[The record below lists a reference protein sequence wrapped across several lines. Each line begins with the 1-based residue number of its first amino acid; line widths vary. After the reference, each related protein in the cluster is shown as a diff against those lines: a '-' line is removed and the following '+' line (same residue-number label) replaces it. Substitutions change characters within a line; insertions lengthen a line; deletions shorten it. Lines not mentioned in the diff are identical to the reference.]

1 MSIKLVDYNFVRVA
15 DAPSAVEGAGFADS
29 LSGFLGAAPQRPLP
43 SRSGCSRS
51 QVRLLGEPP
60 GKRGGLKANV
70 RDGDRFPERGL
81 AHRSDGEDPFR
92 SAAARINDSAIVIDV
107 ETYAERI
114 GARVAFGDELSD
126 EGIGAAPRIAG
137 QPSA

>member
-1 MSIKLVDYNFVRVA
+1 
-15 DAPSAVEGAGFADS
+15 
-29 LSGFLGAAPQRPLP
+29 
-43 SRSGCSRS
+43 
-51 QVRLLGEPP
+51 
-60 GKRGGLKANV
+60 
-70 RDGDRFPERGL
+70 L

-126 EGIGAAPRIAG
+126 EGIGAAPWIAG